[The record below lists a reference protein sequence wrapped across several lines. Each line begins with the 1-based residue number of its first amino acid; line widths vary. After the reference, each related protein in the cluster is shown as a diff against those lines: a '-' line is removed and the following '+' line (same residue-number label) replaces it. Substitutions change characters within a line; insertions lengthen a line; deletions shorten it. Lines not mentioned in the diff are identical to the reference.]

1 MKRIFAVFA
10 VLALMAGM
18 AMAQPS
24 MYGSSGLFRTISAKN
39 AGPKNFG
46 IGVYAYGWKFDKD
59 STTTHPY
66 KSGSMDMAIVP
77 SGYFSLNDMF
87 ELSFGTNFL
96 MPSSYVEI
104 GGTKTTSNPSGLG
117 DTRVGLKFSYKL
129 SDNFVGGLYAGYDI
143 ATLADTFRY
152 HGPQENAVK
161 YNGGIDARL
170 LADMKVGDG
179 ALNLNA
185 GMYYDMMKVPD
196 GSTLTDTTD
205 SKSIYPNMKIP
216 FGLGFSYDMGMITPY
231 AELSA
236 EYRMDTLPYLN
247 NAGTG
252 TIKRGF
258 MDNPM
263 WAGGGVRLYFSG
275 LNVTLGG
282 EYNLLADS
290 SANSQSFND
299 TEHWHA
305 IFGLAYAPKA
315 VVGPKVPPTA
325 ILTGKVT
332 DAKGKGLPATITAG
346 GLTANTDPATGI
358 YPLAGL
364 PITKVPT
371 EIKAVAKLY
380 DSKSGSVILTKKN
393 KKVPA
398 VQDFALNL
406 TPIPPSEVSGTIID
420 YKTGKPMANATLT
433 FKGPKTVT
441 ATTDANGKY
450 TAKLE
455 QGTYAAT
462 AVAEGYNPV
471 NFTVVAKDGKP
482 VMQNS
487 GMVHQKEVFSFNNI
501 NFAAGKAIVTPEIAT
516 ALQPLLKVMLDNPT
530 MKVEI
535 AGHTD
540 AIGSK
545 VKNLKLSQGRADA
558 VVAWLI
564 TNNVQAANMTAKGYG
579 SSMPIA
585 ENKTKAGRAQNRRIE
600 IKVVE

>member
-1 MKRIFAVFA
+1 
-10 VLALMAGM
+10 
-18 AMAQPS
+18 
-24 MYGSSGLFRTISAKN
+24 MYMN
-39 AGPKNFG
+39 M
-46 IGVYAYGWKFDKD
+46 DKD
-59 STTTHPY
+59 SA
-66 KSGSMDMAIVP
+66 SG
-77 SGYFSLNDMF
+77 
-87 ELSFGTNFL
+87 
-96 MPSSYVEI
+96 
-104 GGTKTTSNPSGLG
+104 KT
-117 DTRVGLKFSYKL
+117 Y
-129 SDNFVGGLYAGYDI
+129 
-143 ATLADTFRY
+143 
-152 HGPQENAVK
+152 
-161 YNGGIDARL
+161 
-170 LADMKVGDG
+170 
-179 ALNLNA
+179 
-185 GMYYDMMKVPD
+185 
-196 GSTLTDTTD
+196 
-205 SKSIYPNMKIP
+205 YPNMHIP

-231 AELSA
+231 AEISGEYLLDTNKYPKTGSA
-236 EYRMDTLPYLN
+236 TETV
-247 NAGTG
+247 
-252 TIKRGF
+252 KRGF

-263 WAGGGVRLYFSG
+263 WVGAGARLYFSG

-290 SANSQSFND
+290 SSNSPYFSDN
-299 TEHWHA
+299 EHWHA
-305 IFGLAYAPKA
+305 VVGLAYAPKA
-315 VVGPKVPPTA
+315 VKGPKVPPTA
-325 ILTGKVT
+325 SIAGKVT
-332 DAKGKGLPATITAG
+332 DAKGKGLAATVTAA
-346 GLTANTDPATGI
+346 GLTANTDPATGA
-358 YPLAGL
+358 YTLAGL

-406 TPIPPSEVSGTIID
+406 TPIPPSEVTGTIID

-487 GMVHQKEVFSFNNI
+487 GLVHQKEVFSFNNI
-501 NFAAGKAIVTPEIAT
+501 NFAVGKAIVTPEIAT
-516 ALQPLLKVMLDNPT
+516 ALQPLLKVLLDNPT

-540 AIGSK
+540 NIGSK
-545 VKNLKLSQGRADA
+545 AKNLKLSQDRADA

-564 TNNVQAANMTAKGYG
+564 TQNVKATMTAKGYG
-579 SSMPIA
+579 STMPVVD
-585 ENKTKAGRAQNRRIE
+585 NKTKANRAMNRRIE
-600 IKVVE
+600 IKVAE